1 LYDSKSVFMY
11 LKKNSV
17 FISFLFTI
25 GIVSA
30 QNQEVDFSNME
41 LKSLDWNPGISIQN
55 NDKSFRFKWG
65 GRIQYDHAFFRQN
78 KELDR
83 QEGKLAS
90 GNGTEFR
97 RVWLSNAGTF
107 YQNTDFGINVS
118 FEGGRVAF
126 RGVYLK
132 LRNLPWAGNLK
143 VGQIKEPHRLEV
155 LISSNHLLFLE
166 RTASVDFAP
175 IFNSGLMVYNDFF
188 NEKLSAQV
196 GFFRNAHPN
205 NANDLIANGGFNVT
219 GRITGLPLQSKEA
232 TLHIGSSYSYRK
244 PGTGTYQVASSGA
257 AHLSRKKYLDTDVL
271 EVGASEQLNFE
282 FLFVRGPFFI
292 QSEYLTSR
300 IQKRGVLEE
309 IVYLRTAYSQISY
322 CLTGEKRSYKSSL
335 AGPNPLLP
343 RHNFDRNHLGAW
355 ELALRYAAA
364 DFNDGS
370 VSGGKQQDL
379 TLGLNWYL
387 NPAVK
392 VMANKVWTTF
402 EFEKKLAVFEFRMQ
416 LAF

>member
-1 LYDSKSVFMY
+1 MHLKKSV
-11 LKKNSV
+11 V
-17 FISFLFTI
+17 FISYIFISAF
-25 GIVSA
+25 VSA
-30 QNQEVDFSNME
+30 QNHEVGFSTME
-41 LKSLDWNPGISIQN
+41 LKNLNWNPGISIQN
-55 NDKSFRFKWG
+55 NDKSFRLKWG

-97 RVWLSNAGTF
+97 RVWLSSTGAF

-132 LRNLPWAGNLK
+132 LSDLPWVGNLK
-143 VGQIKEPHRLEV
+143 MGQIKEPHRLEV
-155 LISSNHLLFLE
+155 LMSSNHLLFLE

-205 NANDLIANGGFNVT
+205 NANDLKANGGFNVT
-219 GRITGLPLQSKEA
+219 GRITGLPLRSKEA
-232 TLHIGSSYSYRK
+232 TLHLGGSYSYRK
-244 PGTGTYQVASSGA
+244 PGTGTYRVASSGT
-257 AHLSRKKYLDTDVL
+257 AHLSRKKYLDTE
-271 EVGASEQLNFE
+271 EVNVRASELLNFE
-282 FLFVRGPFFI
+282 FLFVRGSFFI
-292 QSEYLTSR
+292 QSEYLKTQ
-300 IQKRGVLEE
+300 IQKRDVLEE
-309 IVYLRTAYSQISY
+309 IVYLSTAYSQISY

-335 AGPNPLLP
+335 AGLNPLLP

-402 EFEKKLAVFEFRMQ
+402 ESEKKLAVFEFRMQ